1 MSILPTRP
9 EGKLTILS
17 CLLAALLSYVN
28 LHVIDFTPFIVSKE
42 ACAVLTSTG
51 PTSLMRTGVVLLEAK
66 YVCTPLS
73 RSVVQ
78 AMMLTSFYNKT
89 ADWLINTLRWNL
101 FIVTNNP
108 VHSTSACNKQSTHST
123 FVITGHQNENTTT
136 CIAVKPLEEL

>member
-89 ADWLINTLRWNL
+89 ADWLINTLR
-101 FIVTNNP
+101 
-108 VHSTSACNKQSTHST
+108 
-123 FVITGHQNENTTT
+123 
-136 CIAVKPLEEL
+136 